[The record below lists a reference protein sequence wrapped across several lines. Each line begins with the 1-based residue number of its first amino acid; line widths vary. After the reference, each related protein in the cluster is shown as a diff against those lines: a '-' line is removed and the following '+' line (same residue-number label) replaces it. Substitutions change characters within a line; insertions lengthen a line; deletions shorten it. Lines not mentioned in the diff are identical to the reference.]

1 MSDLSNVTAVI
12 LAGGLGT
19 RLRRVV
25 SDRPK
30 VMAEINGRP
39 FLSYLLDQ
47 LAKAGI
53 ARVVVST
60 GYMAAYIEEHIGLK
74 HKGLL
79 VDYSREDTPLG
90 TGGALKIAGHMLD
103 TKYCLVMNG
112 DSYAEF
118 DPVSLLTA
126 HEKSSAKITL
136 VVKAVVDSS
145 RYGTV
150 RMGEDNTIKA
160 FTEKSGATE
169 GGLINV
175 GIYLINTT
183 ELQEIPDDKPC
194 SLEYDFLP
202 RMTGKGLY
210 GFEIS
215 GRFIDIG
222 TPKSY
227 VLAKKFFR
235 EANCT
240 PLITDH

>member
-39 FLSYLLDQ
+39 FLSHLLDQ

-53 ARVVVST
+53 GRVVIST
-60 GYMAAYIEEHIGLK
+60 GYMAAHIEEHFGLK

-79 VDYSREDTPLG
+79 VDYSREGPPLG
-90 TGGALKIAGHMLD
+90 TGGALKLAGHMLD

-118 DPVSLLTA
+118 DLVSLLA
-126 HEKSSAKITL
+126 SHEELGAKITL

-194 SLEYDFLP
+194 SLEYDFFP
-202 RMTGKGLY
+202 SMRGKGLY
-210 GFEIS
+210 GCEIS

-227 VLAKKFFR
+227 VLAEKFFR
-235 EANCT
+235 EPTCT
-240 PLITDH
+240 PLITNH

>member
-1 MSDLSNVTAVI
+1 MSKVI
-12 LAGGLGT
+12 ENSIGFSYRGL
-19 RLRRVV
+19 
-25 SDRPK
+25 
-30 VMAEINGRP
+30 
-39 FLSYLLDQ
+39 Q
-47 LAKAGI
+47 L
-53 ARVVVST
+53 
-60 GYMAAYIEEHIGLK
+60 
-74 HKGLL
+74 
-79 VDYSREDTPLG
+79 DYSREETPLG
-90 TGGALKIAGHMLD
+90 TAGAVKFAGQVID
-103 TKYCLVMNG
+103 TKHCLVMNG

-160 FTEKSGATE
+160 FTEKSGETE

-194 SLEYDFLP
+194 SLEYDFFP
-202 RMTGKGLY
+202 SMRGKGLY
-210 GFEIS
+210 GCEIS

-227 VLAKKFFR
+227 VLAEKFFR
-235 EANCT
+235 EPTCT

>member
-1 MSDLSNVTAVI
+1 MSDLANITAVI

-19 RLRRVV
+19 RLRGVV
-25 SDRPK
+25 LDRPK

-47 LAKAGI
+47 LTEAGI
-53 ARVVVST
+53 ARVVLCT
-60 GYMAAYIEEHIGLK
+60 GHMAAYIEEHIGSK

-79 VDYSREDTPLG
+79 VDYSREETQLG
-90 TGGALKIAGHMLD
+90 TGGALKLTDHMLN

-112 DSYAEF
+112 DSYAEL
-118 DPVSLLTA
+118 DPVSLLAT
-126 HEKSSAKITL
+126 HEELGAKITI
-136 VVKAVVDSS
+136 VVKAVVDST
-145 RYGTV
+145 RYGIV
-150 RMGEDNTIKA
+150 WMDEDNTIRA
-160 FTEKSGATE
+160 FSEKSGATE
-169 GGLINV
+169 GGLINA
-175 GIYLINTT
+175 GIYLINSP

-210 GFEIS
+210 GCEIS

-227 VLAKKFFR
+227 VLAEKFFH
-235 EANCT
+235 EPT
-240 PLITDH
+240 

>member
-1 MSDLSNVTAVI
+1 MSDLANITAVI

-19 RLRRVV
+19 RLRGVV

-30 VMAEINGRP
+30 VMAEINSRP

-53 ARVVVST
+53 GRVVVST

-79 VDYSREDTPLG
+79 VDYSREGPPLG
-90 TGGALKIAGHMLD
+90 TGGALKLAGHMLD

-169 GGLINV
+169 GGVINV

-194 SLEYDFLP
+194 SLEYDFFP

-210 GFEIS
+210 GCEIS

-227 VLAKKFFR
+227 VLAEKFFR
-235 EANCT
+235 EPTWT
-240 PLITDH
+240 PLTTNL